1 MITLFTRDRQLLNPV
16 VFIAGMICLS
26 WMTLTAQQNTT
37 INGAVEK
44 PRLRAAS
51 IRFAITPQSL
61 GPTHSKIGAVVEK
74 VCGPLKTTV
83 TLLEDGELRLCLVAT
98 DFATINALNVS
109 DFYRRVLAEDLNLPV
124 SHVLLFSSHNHSGV
138 LPASNIIPIYRST
151 PGDVPEPKLLPF
163 GKDLLHELQ
172 ACAKRLPGMLQPV
185 TVWWAEGREGRITYN
200 RKGRRADGSTYF
212 MREEDR
218 LLLGKDFC
226 GDIDKQAPVVV
237 LKNEA
242 GKPITALVQFTGHP
256 VTSYHPERPVVF
268 GEWPQVAA
276 NMVAEH
282 LSPEAPLPVGFLQGC
297 AGDVNSKEMFRGGVE
312 RAEYFGRLLGESY
325 IKALDH
331 LQPSQRDGLDYLCE
345 KVQVPLA
352 PLPSE
357 ELLQAEIAEIEDF
370 ISRASAGDENTLSC
384 VGLNFPRDL
393 SPAYRGKLIEDVL
406 PWSRWA
412 LNLRQTGQANSVA
425 NYLEVKVYVIRL
437 GDVAIVGMPFE
448 PFQGIGRQIRA
459 GSPLPL
465 AIPCGYVNV
474 SHGYITDGPNTGD
487 REYISAFYRYTRFRP
502 PLKKPAGD
510 VVAQRAIRIIERMLE
525 REGKVNGL
533 FDL

>member
-1 MITLFTRDRQLLNPV
+1 MLTLFTRCRLLLNFS
-16 VFIAGMICLS
+16 VFTVGMICLG
-26 WMTLTAQQNTT
+26 WMSLAAQQNTT
-37 INGAVEK
+37 INGTVK
-44 PRLRAAS
+44 NPRLRAAS
-51 IRFAITPQSL
+51 IRFELTPQPMGQTASRV
-61 GPTHSKIGAVVEK
+61 GAVVGK

-98 DFATINALNVS
+98 DFASINALNVS

-124 SHVLLFSSHNHSGV
+124 SHVLIFSSHNHSGT
-138 LPASNIIPIYRST
+138 LLASNPVVIYRST
-151 PGDVPEPKLLPF
+151 LNSVPEPKLLPV
-163 GKDLLHELQ
+163 GHDLLGELRT
-172 ACAKRLPGMLQPV
+172 CAKRLPGMLQPA

-237 LKNEA
+237 LKNRA

-268 GEWPQVAA
+268 GEWPQVATDI
-276 NMVAEH
+276 VAEH
-282 LSPEAPLPVGFLQGC
+282 LSPGAPLPVGFLQGC

-325 IKALDH
+325 IKALDQ
-331 LQPSQRDGLDYLCE
+331 LQPSRRDGLDYMCE
-345 KVQVPLA
+345 KVRVPLA

-357 ELLQAEIAEIEDF
+357 EILQAEIAEIEDF

-393 SPAYRGKLIEDVL
+393 TPAYRGKLIEAVL

-412 LNLRQTGQANSVA
+412 LNLRQIGQANTVA
-425 NYLEVKVYVIRL
+425 DYLEMEVYVIRL

-487 REYISAFYRYTRFRP
+487 REYISAFYRYTKFRP

-510 VVAQRAIRIIERMLE
+510 VVAQKAIKIIELMLE
-525 REGKVNGL
+525 RGGETK
-533 FDL
+533 

>member
-1 MITLFTRDRQLLNPV
+1 MLTQLTRCRRLLNRGL
-16 VFIAGMICLS
+16 FITGMIWLG
-26 WMTLTAQQNTT
+26 WMSLAAQQSTT
-37 INGAVEK
+37 SYEAVKK
-44 PRLRAAS
+44 PRLQAAS
-51 IRFAITPQSL
+51 IRFEITPQPM
-61 GPTHSKIGAVVEK
+61 GPTSSKVGAVAEK
-74 VCGPLKTTV
+74 VYGPLKTTM

-98 DFATINALNVS
+98 DFGSINAKNVS
-109 DFYRRVLAEDLNLPV
+109 DLYRRVLAEDMNLPV

-138 LPASNIIPIYRST
+138 VLASNNSIVYKPALDN
-151 PGDVPEPKLLPF
+151 DVPEPKLLPV
-163 GKDLLHELQ
+163 GHDLLRELRT
-172 ACAKRLPGMLQPV
+172 CAKRLPGMLQLV
-185 TVWWAEGREGRITYN
+185 TVWWAEGWEDRITYN

-256 VTSYHPERPVVF
+256 VTSYHPEKPVVF

-276 NMVAEH
+276 DMVAEH

-312 RAEYFGRLLGESY
+312 RAKYFGRLLGESY

-331 LQPSQRDGLDYLCE
+331 LLPSRRDGLDYLCE

-357 ELLQAEIAEIEDF
+357 EILEAEIAEIEDF

-393 SPAYRGKLIEDVL
+393 TPAYRGKLIEAVL
-406 PWSRWA
+406 PWSHWA
-412 LNLRQTGQANSVA
+412 LNLRQTGQANTVA
-425 NYLEVKVYVIRL
+425 NYLEMEVYVIRL

-448 PFQGIGRQIRA
+448 PFQGIGRQIRN
-459 GSPLPL
+459 GSLLPL

-510 VVAQRAIRIIERMLE
+510 VVAQKAIRIIERMLE
-525 REGKVNGL
+525 MRGETK
-533 FDL
+533 

>member
-1 MITLFTRDRQLLNPV
+1 MVTLFTQYRKLLNTG
-16 VFIAGMICLS
+16 VFIIGMICLG
-26 WMTLTAQQNTT
+26 WMPLAVQQSTT

-51 IRFAITPQSL
+51 IRFEITPQPM
-61 GPTHSKIGAVVEK
+61 GPTASRVGAIVEK
-74 VCGPLKTTV
+74 VSGPLKTTV

-98 DFATINALNVS
+98 DFGSINALNVS
-109 DFYRRVLAEDLNLPV
+109 DFYRRILAVDMNLPV
-124 SHVLLFSSHNHSGV
+124 SHVLLFSSHNHSGT
-138 LPASNIIPIYRST
+138 LLASNPVVIYNSNL
-151 PGDVPEPKLLPF
+151 DSVPEPELLTV
-163 GKDLLHELQ
+163 GHDLLRELRT
-172 ACAKRLPGMLQPV
+172 CAERLPGMLQPV
-185 TVWWAEGREGRITYN
+185 TVWWAEGQEGRITYN

-226 GDIDKQAPVVV
+226 GDIDKQAPVIV

-256 VTSYHPERPVVF
+256 VTSYHPEKPVVF
-268 GEWPQVAA
+268 GEWPQVATD
-276 NMVAEH
+276 MVAEH
-282 LSPEAPLPVGFLQGC
+282 LSQEAPLPVGFLQGC

-331 LQPSQRDGLDYLCE
+331 LRPSQRDGLDYLCE
-345 KVQVPLA
+345 KVRVPLA
-352 PLPSE
+352 PLPSRE
-357 ELLQAEIAEIEDF
+357 ILQAEIAEIEDF

-393 SPAYRGKLIEDVL
+393 TPAYRGKLIEAVL
-406 PWSRWA
+406 PWSQWA
-412 LNLRQTGQANSVA
+412 LNLRQTGQANTVA
-425 NYLEVKVYVIRL
+425 NYLEMEVYVIRL

-448 PFQGIGRQIRA
+448 PFQGIGRQIRN

-474 SHGYITDGPNTGD
+474 SHGYITDSPNTGD
-487 REYISAFYRYTRFRP
+487 REYISAFYRYTKFRP

-510 VVAQRAIRIIERMLE
+510 VVAQRAIRIIELMVE
-525 REGKVNGL
+525 RGEETSGH
-533 FDL
+533 FIE

>member
-1 MITLFTRDRQLLNPV
+1 MLTLFTRCRLLLNIG
-16 VFIAGMICLS
+16 VFTAGMICLS
-26 WMTLTAQQNTT
+26 WMALAAHP
-37 INGAVEK
+37 GAAVNRAVKK

-51 IRFAITPQSL
+51 IRFAITPQPK
-61 GPTHSKIGAVVEK
+61 GPTASKVGAVVEK

-98 DFATINALNVS
+98 DFGSVNALNVS
-109 DFYRRVLAEDLNLPV
+109 DFYRRVLAEDLNLPL
-124 SHVLLFSSHNHSGV
+124 SHVLLFSSHNHSGT
-138 LPASNIIPIYRST
+138 LLASNPVVIYHSNF
-151 PGDVPEPKLLPF
+151 DSIPEPELLPV
-163 GKDLLHELQ
+163 GNDMLCELRT
-172 ACAKRLPGMLQPV
+172 CAKSLPGMLQPV

-218 LLLGKDFC
+218 ILLGKDFC
-226 GDIDKQAPVVV
+226 GDIDKQAPVIV

-256 VTSYHPERPVVF
+256 VTSYHPEKPVVF

-276 NMVAEH
+276 DMVAEH
-282 LSPEAPLPVGFLQGC
+282 LSPEAPMPVGFLQGC

-312 RAEYFGRLLGESY
+312 RAKYFGRLLGESY
-325 IKALDH
+325 IEALDH
-331 LQPSQRDGLDYLCE
+331 LRPSERDGLDYLCE
-345 KVQVPLA
+345 KVKVPLE
-352 PLPSE
+352 PLPTE
-357 ELLQAEIAEIEDF
+357 EILQAEIAEIEDF

-393 SPAYRGKLIEDVL
+393 TPAYRGKLIEDVL
-406 PWSRWA
+406 PWSQWA
-412 LNLRQTGQANSVA
+412 LNLQQTGQANTVA
-425 NYLEVKVYVIRL
+425 DYLEVEVYVIRL

-448 PFQGIGRQIRA
+448 PFQGIGRQIRD

-465 AIPCGYVNV
+465 TIPCGYVNV

-510 VVAQRAIRIIERMLE
+510 VVAHKAINIIERMLE
-525 REGKVNGL
+525 IEGETK
-533 FDL
+533 